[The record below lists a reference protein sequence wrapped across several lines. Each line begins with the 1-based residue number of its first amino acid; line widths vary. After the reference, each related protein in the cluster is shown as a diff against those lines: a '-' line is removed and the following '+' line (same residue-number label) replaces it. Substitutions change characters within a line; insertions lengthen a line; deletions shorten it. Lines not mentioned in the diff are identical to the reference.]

1 MNKDELIKKE
11 YEKLK
16 NIYKNSDP
24 IKLQLCDDLL
34 NKAAFLKIELRLLES
49 GIKRTGAIQH
59 STKGNT
65 RVAITYKTYLQTLSV
80 YQSVIKSV
88 DKIMAN
94 TGDVEDDAFD
104 EFLKKAKEGES

>member
-16 NIYKNSDP
+16 DIYKNLDP

-65 RVAITYKTYLQTLSV
+65 RVAVTYKTYLQTLSV